1 MICDH
6 GQEYLLKLKIC
17 GLMREQDVQLCEELG
32 VDVLGFVVE
41 YPREVPW
48 NLTRDQAKILLSA
61 ARSPTCLVT
70 GGTPESVIA
79 LAAELKPDMIQ
90 LHYKETVAQTAEIA
104 AELKKSGIKTIRAVH
119 NEAEIAALCKT
130 EIEAIL
136 VDSRTSEN
144 AANNGLAV
152 DTDLFNRV
160 KEKSTKPLII
170 AGGITPENVV
180 DIIART
186 EADWIDVMSGVE
198 RSPGVKDRMKLIS
211 LTSSLFP
218 CDSH

>member
-1 MICDH
+1 M
-6 GQEYLLKLKIC
+6 KLKIC
-17 GLMREQDVQLCEELG
+17 GLMRKQDVQLCEELG

-48 NLTRDQAKILLSA
+48 NLTRDQAKRLLSA
-61 ARSPTCLVT
+61 ARCPTCIVT

-79 LAAELKPDMIQ
+79 LAGELKPDRIQ
-90 LHYKETVAQTAEIA
+90 LHYKETVAQTAEIV
-104 AELKKSGIKTIRAVH
+104 AELIKSGIKTIRAVH
-119 NEAEIAALCKT
+119 SEAEIAALCET

-144 AANNGLAV
+144 AAENGLAV
-152 DTDLFNRV
+152 DTDLFNRI

-180 DIIART
+180 DIIAQT
-186 EADWIDVMSGVE
+186 GADWIDVMSGVE
-198 RSPGVKDRMKLIS
+198 RSPGVKDRIKLMT
-211 LTSSLFP
+211 LTGNLRVP
-218 CDSH
+218 CKLPG